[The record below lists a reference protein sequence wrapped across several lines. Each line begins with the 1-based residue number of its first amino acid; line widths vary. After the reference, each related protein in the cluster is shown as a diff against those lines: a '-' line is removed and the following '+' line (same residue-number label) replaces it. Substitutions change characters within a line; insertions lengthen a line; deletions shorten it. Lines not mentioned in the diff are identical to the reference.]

1 MHTKP
6 NVKKGM
12 LSQLFAK
19 PERAMALGFFTVI
32 VLGAILLLLPISST
46 DNQSIGIRK
55 ALFTSTSAVCVTGL
69 SIIDVVAV
77 LSGFG
82 QGVLLGLIQIGGL
95 GFMVF
100 TTFIMITLGKRISLR
115 NRLLIRESM
124 NQSNLSGMVRL
135 TLAYFILALAIE
147 ITGALIL
154 MTKLIPKYGL
164 EQGIWFSVFHSV
176 SAFCNAGFDLFGN
189 YESLYTFSQDPVV
202 LLTIIT
208 LIVLGG
214 LGFAVLIECVHH
226 KFRFKPLSVHAKL
239 VLISTAI
246 LIILGTALI
255 FLFEYDNTKTLGHG
269 EFSKFDMLLNSLF
282 QSVTFRTAGFSTLD
296 QAALTD
302 SSKLLGIVFMFI
314 GASPA
319 STGGGVKTVTFALLV
334 LMVVSVIRGRANVQ
348 IFKKKINTETTR
360 RSVAITF
367 IALSL
372 VIFSTVVI
380 SVILHDSNYL
390 AIDILF
396 ETTSA
401 FSTTGLS
408 SIFTPRL
415 SPIVH
420 WLLMPLMYFG
430 RVGPLTLAL
439 AFASKLENRAANRIN
454 YPEEKIMIG

>member
-176 SAFCNAGFDLFGN
+176 
-189 YESLYTFSQDPVV
+189 
-202 LLTIIT
+202 
-208 LIVLGG
+208 
-214 LGFAVLIECVHH
+214 
-226 KFRFKPLSVHAKL
+226 
-239 VLISTAI
+239 
-246 LIILGTALI
+246 
-255 FLFEYDNTKTLGHG
+255 
-269 EFSKFDMLLNSLF
+269 
-282 QSVTFRTAGFSTLD
+282 
-296 QAALTD
+296 
-302 SSKLLGIVFMFI
+302 
-314 GASPA
+314 
-319 STGGGVKTVTFALLV
+319 
-334 LMVVSVIRGRANVQ
+334 
-348 IFKKKINTETTR
+348 
-360 RSVAITF
+360 
-367 IALSL
+367 
-372 VIFSTVVI
+372 
-380 SVILHDSNYL
+380 
-390 AIDILF
+390 
-396 ETTSA
+396 
-401 FSTTGLS
+401 
-408 SIFTPRL
+408 
-415 SPIVH
+415 
-420 WLLMPLMYFG
+420 
-430 RVGPLTLAL
+430 
-439 AFASKLENRAANRIN
+439 
-454 YPEEKIMIG
+454 